1 MWTQYSVSQWQWWSA
16 NRLSASL
23 LYPCG
28 LTLFFKR
35 PLTIPPYKPTQL
47 VCKMCPWV
55 NEKEEKRIFF
65 FGCCCSGEIAFYVEN
80 IRAVIISVAFAL
92 CLMDF
97 SLNTLF
103 IPFPLLFP
111 SSFRLSLAIFFLIC
125 QIFSK
130 KKIAIFARWTCSDAS
145 AFLLKLHWLYKEFHF
160 KCDKGVKKK
169 WKTGKRKGVC
179 SLPESLFNRN

>member
-1 MWTQYSVSQWQWWSA
+1 M
-16 NRLSASL
+16 
-23 LYPCG
+23 
-28 LTLFFKR
+28 
-35 PLTIPPYKPTQL
+35 
-47 VCKMCPWV
+47 
-55 NEKEEKRIFF
+55 
-65 FGCCCSGEIAFYVEN
+65 EN

-160 KCDKGVKKK
+160 KCDKGVKKNERL
-169 WKTGKRKGVC
+169 GKEKAFVACQRVFLIVIKNFEPHPDCAGTCPRVPSVDIVINPPKPILT
-179 SLPESLFNRN
+179 SL